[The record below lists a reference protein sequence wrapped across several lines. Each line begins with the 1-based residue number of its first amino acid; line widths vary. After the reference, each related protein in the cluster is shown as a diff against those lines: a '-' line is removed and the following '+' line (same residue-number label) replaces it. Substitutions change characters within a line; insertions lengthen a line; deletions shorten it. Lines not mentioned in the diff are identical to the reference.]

1 MSDGAPLR
9 AVAFGAADGSLWAV
23 AIDDGRAALVLGAGS
38 AGAGLADGVSFTE
51 DREGNWR
58 IEGDGVA
65 LTVAAAPPPEPA
77 AKDESEPAS
86 PQSPSSAASSASEDG
101 ESDPPGPASAPP
113 APVAAPPGPDAPML
127 CRVTGTVTA
136 GDEHAVDCAG
146 VRVLVPAPKSAK
158 AAPASARMV
167 AGFLDDGATVALVAV
182 RPRNAG
188 HQDGDIVSAALFDPD
203 AWVGVT
209 EPRLS
214 TTYDGSGTPTRTT
227 LELWVGEGDNEFPRR
242 AAGEVSG
249 LGGSVAADGLALQAS
264 PLTCHSRGQGGAG
277 VYALVTF

>member
-38 AGAGLADGVSFTE
+38 AGSGLADGVSFTE

-77 AKDESEPAS
+77 AKDESQPAQAQPPSSEPAD
-86 PQSPSSAASSASEDG
+86 A
-101 ESDPPGPASAPP
+101 ESDPPAPAPP

-136 GDEHAVDCAG
+136 GEEHAIDCAG

-158 AAPASARMV
+158 TAPASARMV
-167 AGFLDDGATVALVAV
+167 AGFLDDGAAVALVAV
-182 RPRNAG
+182 RPRNVA
-188 HQDGDIVSAALFDPD
+188 HQDGDVVSAALFDPD

-209 EPRLS
+209 DPRLS
-214 TTYDGSGTPTRTT
+214 TTYDGSGTPTRTN

-249 LGGSVAADGLALQAS
+249 PGGSVAADGLALQAA
-264 PLTCHSRGQGGAG
+264 PLTCHSRGRAGAG

>member
-38 AGAGLADGVSFTE
+38 AGAGLADGLSFTE
-51 DREGNWR
+51 DRDGNWR

-65 LTVAAAPPPEPA
+65 LTVAAAPPPEPT
-77 AKDESEPAS
+77 AKDESQPVAPQPAS
-86 PQSPSSAASSASEDG
+86 PAASSRSADAESE
-101 ESDPPGPASAPP
+101 PPAAAPL
-113 APVAAPPGPDAPML
+113 APVAPPPGPDAPML

-167 AGFLDDGATVALVAV
+167 AGFLDDGAAVALVAV
-182 RPRNAG
+182 RPRNAA
-188 HQDGDIVSAALFDPD
+188 HQDGDVVSAALFDAD

-209 EPRLS
+209 DPRLS
-214 TTYDGSGTPTRTT
+214 TTYDGAGTPTRTN

-242 AAGEVSG
+242 TAGEVSG
-249 LGGSVAADGLALQAS
+249 PGGSVAADGLALQAA